1 MTLVLVDQALST
13 RIAAEEENKV
23 ILQLEE
29 YLNQVS
35 LLNKKIEELQVSL

>member
-1 MTLVLVDQALST
+1 MILVHVDQALNT
-13 RIAAEEENKV
+13 RIAVEEENKV

-35 LLNKKIEELQVSL
+35 VLNKKIEELQVSL